1 MPREIELKANKDS
14 EPCLPSL
21 PRRNFLELAAG
32 ATVGSVLPAASAIA
46 ADAPVPTRPIP
57 RTGERL
63 PVVGLGT
70 AIIFDIGEDASKR
83 AERTEVIKTMLSGGA
98 KLIDTAPSYGTAET
112 VVGDLLAATGLR
124 DKVFLATKVRVA
136 NRENSLAEMNQSL
149 RRLRTDKV
157 DLLQLHNVEDVQ
169 TDLRVLQEWRDQ
181 GRTRYIGITHFRA
194 GAYDRVA
201 QVLKREKPE
210 FLQLNYSLAE
220 RDAEQHLL
228 PLAADT
234 GTAVLVNLPFGRG
247 KLFSAVR
254 GKTLPPWAAE
264 FDATSWGQFFLK
276 YLLAHP
282 AVTCVIPGTD
292 KPEYM
297 VDNLGAARGRLPDAA
312 LRRRMVE
319 FWNSIA

>member
-1 MPREIELKANKDS
+1 MKANKDS

-32 ATVGSVLPAASAIA
+32 AAAGSVLPAASAIA
-46 ADAPVPTRPIP
+46 ADAPVATRTIP

-70 AIIFDIGEDASKR
+70 AIIFDIGEDAPKR

-98 KLIDTAPSYGTAET
+98 RLIDTAPSYGTAET

-181 GRTRYIGITHFRA
+181 GRARYIGITHFRA

-201 QVLKREKPE
+201 EVLKREKPE

-220 RDAEQHLL
+220 RDAEQRLL

-254 GKTLPPWAAE
+254 GKALPPWASE
-264 FDATSWGQFFLK
+264 LDATSWGQFFLK

>member
-1 MPREIELKANKDS
+1 MRNMNTRGAAS
-14 EPCLPSL
+14 PS
-21 PRRNFLELAAG
+21 RRHFLELAGG
-32 ATVGSVLPAASAIA
+32 AAAAAALPGPAFAAESA
-46 ADAPVPTRPIP
+46 VQTRPIP

-70 AIIFDIGEDASKR
+70 AIVFDIGDDAPKR
-83 AERTEVIKTMLSGGA
+83 AERTSVIRTMIDGGA
-98 KLIDTAPSYGTAET
+98 RLIDTAPSYGTAEV
-112 VVGDLLAATGLR
+112 VVGDLLASTGLR
-124 DKVFLATKVRVA
+124 DKTFLATKVRVA
-136 NRENSLAEMNQSL
+136 SRDASLAEMNQSL

-169 TDLRVLQEWRDQ
+169 TDLRVLREWRDQ

-201 QVLKREKPE
+201 EVLKREKPE

-220 RDAEQHLL
+220 RDAEQRLL

-247 KLFSAVR
+247 KLFAAVR

-264 FDATSWGQFFLK
+264 LEAASWGQFFLK
-276 YLLAHP
+276 FLLAHP

-297 VDNLGAARGRLPDAA
+297 LDNLGAGRGRLPDAA

-319 FWNSIA
+319 FWQSIA

>member
-1 MPREIELKANKDS
+1 MKANKDP
-14 EPCLPSL
+14 EPRLPSL

-32 ATVGSVLPAASAIA
+32 AAAGSVLPAASSIA
-46 ADAPVPTRPIP
+46 ADAPVATRPIP

-70 AIIFDIGEDASKR
+70 AIIFDIGEDAPKR
-83 AERTEVIKTMLSGGA
+83 AERTEVIKTMLAGGA
-98 KLIDTAPSYGTAET
+98 RLIDTAPSYGTAET

-201 QVLKREKPE
+201 EVLKREKPE

-220 RDAEQHLL
+220 RDAEQRLL

-254 GKTLPPWAAE
+254 GKALPPWASE
-264 FDATSWGQFFLK
+264 LDATSWGQFFLK

>member
-1 MPREIELKANKDS
+1 MSAPRAPAP
-14 EPCLPSL
+14 EPTSPS
-21 PRRNFLELAAG
+21 RRHFLNAATGLAACSLLT
-32 ATVGSVLPAASAIA
+32 APSAIA
-46 ADAPVPTRPIP
+46 ADAPIATRPIP

-70 AIIFDIGEDASKR
+70 AIVFDIGEDAPRR
-83 AERTEVIKTMLSGGA
+83 AERTEVIKTLVAGGA
-98 KLIDTAPSYGTAET
+98 RLIDTAPSYGSAET

-124 DKVFLATKVRVA
+124 EKVFLATKVRVA
-136 NRENSLAEMNQSL
+136 SRDNSLAEMNQSL

-169 TDLRVLQEWRDQ
+169 TDLRLLQEWRDQ

-201 QVLKREKPE
+201 EVLKREKPE

-220 RDAEQHLL
+220 RDAEERLL

-254 GKTLPPWAAE
+254 GRTLPPWASE
-264 FDATSWGQFFLK
+264 LDANSWGQFFLK
-276 YLLAHP
+276 YLLSHP

-319 FWNSIA
+319 FWKSLG

>member
-1 MPREIELKANKDS
+1 MNLQHDS
-14 EPCLPSL
+14 DLDLPSL
-21 PRRNFLELAAG
+21 PRRSFLELAAG
-32 ATVGSVLPAASAIA
+32 ATAGAATGSLLPVASAIA

-63 PVVGLGT
+63 PIVGLGT
-70 AIIFDIGEDASKR
+70 AIIFDIGEDAPKR